1 MRYGIIEINQP
12 NLDHHHLYLS
22 SIYEL
27 FPASAIGGASEADQA
42 PQLLEVH
49 SGIGSPVTTDI
60 AGDKKIFRRRAWVRE
75 FFAVHQLKAG
85 DKVVVEL
92 TGPYRFHVYPLR
104 SGVF

>member
-22 SIYEL
+22 SIYDL
-27 FPASAIGGASEADQA
+27 FPRNSIGGGSEADQA

-49 SGIGSPVTTDI
+49 SGIGGPIATDI

-75 FFAVHQLKAG
+75 FFEVHQLKAG
-85 DKVVVEL
+85 DRVVVER
-92 TGPYRFHVYPLR
+92 TGPYRFHVYQLR
-104 SGVF
+104 AGPF